1 MRRWCWLLLGL
12 VGCFCWWL
20 VVGGGELLVGVGTAS
35 VVTDLPLT
43 FSVTSDDNGGNRH
56 AKR

>member
-1 MRRWCWLLLGL
+1 LGL
-12 VGCFCWWL
+12 VGI
-20 VVGGGELLVGVGTAS
+20 GELLVGIGTAS